1 MIARDDGSIEI
12 YKFNINEEL
21 EVVFNEIKVKI
32 QKKFEWKS
40 YGYII
45 WEYLIPRNEGIFG
58 FNLLGKSNKF

>member
-32 QKKFEWKS
+32 QKKFE
-40 YGYII
+40 
-45 WEYLIPRNEGIFG
+45 
-58 FNLLGKSNKF
+58 